1 MNDKQIFQVE
11 NVKCGGCANTLK
23 KAFFEEFGEVEVN
36 LEVMPREIT
45 LKIEENQLESLKIKL
60 KALGYPLSSDELN
73 TSESQM
79 PSAKKFR
86 PRPLPIPLLPILP
99 SAFTLMEGQLIL
111 PLLSIAHAD
120 ADDEFC
126 IVMS

>member
-1 MNDKQIFQVE
+1 MNYKQTFQVE

-45 LKIEENQLESLKIKL
+45 LKIEENQIESLKIKL

-73 TSESQM
+73 TIEKITTT
-79 PSAKKFR
+79 AKSFVSCAIGK
-86 PRPLPIPLLPILP
+86 
-99 SAFTLMEGQLIL
+99 M
-111 PLLSIAHAD
+111 D
-120 ADDEFC
+120 N
-126 IVMS
+126 

>member
-1 MNDKQIFQVE
+1 MNDKQTFQVE

-45 LKIEENQLESLKIKL
+45 LKIEENQIESLKTKL

-73 TSESQM
+73 TIEKITTT
-79 PSAKKFR
+79 AKSFVSCAIGK
-86 PRPLPIPLLPILP
+86 
-99 SAFTLMEGQLIL
+99 M
-111 PLLSIAHAD
+111 D
-120 ADDEFC
+120 N
-126 IVMS
+126 

>member
-1 MNDKQIFQVE
+1 MNDKQTIRIE

-45 LKIEENQLESLKIKL
+45 LKIEENQIESLKTKL

-73 TSESQM
+73 TIEKITTT
-79 PSAKKFR
+79 AKSFVSCAIGK
-86 PRPLPIPLLPILP
+86 
-99 SAFTLMEGQLIL
+99 M
-111 PLLSIAHAD
+111 D
-120 ADDEFC
+120 N
-126 IVMS
+126 